1 MTSVYVRGIRRQALG
16 RVGSLLK
23 TCGVDIRKVVEIS
36 FLRASSTLEVWT
48 YDHERDGLVYSLRR
62 AGLVVLEGMR
72 PTDPSLLGTKA
83 FLKLTP
89 EQQQQSA
96 AEHFVERLR
105 RITSLVDSN
114 LRRCARRQFAAM
126 LDEQVR
132 EHDVP
137 RDQVDRAPGANAE
150 ECAER
155 RSNSRSR
162 RASKRP
168 QPPPIVP
175 VPLTASAQGVDPSGA
190 ERVAADDDDSR
201 TFMDTAPLDV
211 IARRRRTTDDDDVE
225 SERPT
230 TYNAAG
236 AGGTT
241 HRRKRR
247 PRRRP
252 ANASERAGQAAEVPA
267 PPDAPPD
274 ALSDRDGLI
283 QLPSVADVP
292 PQLPPTNTM
301 AGERSEL
308 PDSTPEVESAEPPTS
323 SSISRC

>member
-1 MTSVYVRGIRRQALG
+1 MASWDMTSVYVRGIRRQALG

-126 LDEQVR
+126 LDEQ
-132 EHDVP
+132 
-137 RDQVDRAPGANAE
+137 
-150 ECAER
+150 
-155 RSNSRSR
+155 
-162 RASKRP
+162 K
-168 QPPPIVP
+168 
-175 VPLTASAQGVDPSGA
+175 SALS
-190 ERVAADDDDSR
+190 
-201 TFMDTAPLDV
+201 
-211 IARRRRTTDDDDVE
+211 VE
-225 SERPT
+225 ATQE
-230 TYNAAG
+230 
-236 AGGTT
+236 
-241 HRRKRR
+241 
-247 PRRRP
+247 
-252 ANASERAGQAAEVPA
+252 AAEPRNA
-267 PPDAPPD
+267 H
-274 ALSDRDGLI
+274 SRH
-283 QLPSVADVP
+283 
-292 PQLPPTNTM
+292 
-301 AGERSEL
+301 RSCL
-308 PDSTPEVESAEPPTS
+308 C
-323 SSISRC
+323 R